1 MTKFRFSAGIICLVF
16 TLAPWTGCSK
26 ESGHEAHGHEK
37 PGHEEPGHEN
47 AATAGKGHGQHK
59 DEAHDEHEG
68 EGKEHRKHEDE
79 GDEHEGEGKEHDDH
93 EDEGHE
99 EHEEGVVELT
109 VEAAAE
115 AKIRVAP
122 VAKQAVPFVLRTTAR
137 VDFDERRL
145 AHVSP
150 RISGRVA
157 KVDAE
162 LGDET
167 KAGDE
172 LAALDSIELGEAKAD
187 YMGARA
193 QESLARKTS
202 SREQRLLKDK
212 IASEQAALEARAGH
226 EKALAHLRSAEEK
239 LRLLGM
245 TKPEISGVRYGDP
258 QAATYQLRAPID
270 GRIVEKH
277 LVVGELVTPAD
288 KVFTVADLSHLWIWI
303 DVYERDLARVH
314 RDDTAVVTTE
324 AWPGKSFV
332 GHVAYISDSVDP
344 SSRAARARI
353 DIANTDGKLKP
364 GMFAEVVLTDPHSLD
379 EARLGLAVPPSA
391 VIREGDGFV
400 AFVKEGERR
409 YERRALRIGARTPDL
424 VEILEGLSEG
434 EQVVI
439 EGAFILKSEVAKEEM
454 GGGHSH

>member
-16 TLAPWTGCSK
+16 ILAPSAGCSK
-26 ESGHEAHGHEK
+26 EPGHEAHA
-37 PGHEEPGHEN
+37 HEEPGHEEPVHEEPGHEK
-47 AATAGKGHGQHK
+47 AAAAGKAHGEHK
-59 DEAHDEHEG
+59 GEKHAEHEGEGEDHDEHEG
-68 EGKEHRKHEDE
+68 EAK
-79 GDEHEGEGKEHDDH
+79 GDKHEGEGHD
-93 EDEGHE
+93 
-99 EHEEGVVELT
+99 EHEEGVAELT

-202 SREQRLLKDK
+202 SREQRLLKEK
-212 IASEQAALEARAGH
+212 VASEQAALEARAGH

-288 KVFTVADLSHLWIWI
+288 KVFTVADMSHLWIWI

-379 EARLGLAVPPSA
+379 EGRLGLAVPPSA

-409 YERRALRIGARTPDL
+409 YERRTLRIGARTPDL

-434 EQVVI
+434 DQVVI

>member
-1 MTKFRFSAGIICLVF
+1 MRQAVFSLGAACVFLLAGGG
-16 TLAPWTGCSK
+16 AGCAK
-26 ESGHEAHGHEK
+26 ADGHGHEER
-37 PGHEEPGHEN
+37 GREEAAG
-47 AATAGKGHGQHK
+47 ATAKRAEHAA
-59 DEAHDEHEG
+59 EAG
-68 EGKEHRKHEDE
+68 EAG
-79 GDEHEGEGKEHDDH
+79 HDD
-93 EDEGHE
+93 
-99 EHEEGVVELT
+99 HEEGVVELSA
-109 VEAAAE
+109 EAAKQ
-115 AKIRVAP
+115 AKIQAAP
-122 VAKQAVPFVLRTTAR
+122 VEKRAVPFVLRTTAR

-150 RISGRVA
+150 RITGRVA
-157 KVDAE
+157 RVDAE
-162 LGDET
+162 LGDAAT
-167 KAGDE
+167 AGQV

-193 QESLARKTS
+193 QESLARKTHR
-202 SREQRLLKDK
+202 REQRLLKEK
-212 IASEQAALEARAGH
+212 IASEQAALEARAAH

-239 LRLLGM
+239 LRLLGL

-277 LVVGELVTPAD
+277 LVVGELITPAD

-314 RDDTAVVTTE
+314 PDDTAVVTTE

-391 VIREGDGFV
+391 VLREGDGFV

-434 EQVVI
+434 EQVVV